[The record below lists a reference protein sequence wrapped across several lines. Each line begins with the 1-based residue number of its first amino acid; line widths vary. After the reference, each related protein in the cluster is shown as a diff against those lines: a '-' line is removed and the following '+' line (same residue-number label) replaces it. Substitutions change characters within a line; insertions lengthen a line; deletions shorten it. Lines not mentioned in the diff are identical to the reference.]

1 MRKLLNTLY
10 VTMPDAYLARDGEN
24 VLIKT
29 DNEIKFRV
37 PVHNLEGIVCFG
49 FAGASPGLMHLCC
62 ERGVALS
69 FLTEYGK
76 FMGRVTGK
84 VSGNILL
91 RKKQYQWTENDAI
104 TVRLAKRFI
113 LAKIINSRAVL
124 HRAVRD
130 HRQIVDTILL
140 KDIMN
145 DMAIMARQ
153 LDKANNLNVVRGLEG
168 QAASLYFTGFDQLIL
183 NQKQTFRMAE
193 RNRRPPLD
201 PINALLSFLYT
212 LLTYEVVAALESI
225 GLDPQ
230 AGFLHRDR
238 PGRQSL
244 ALDVMEEL
252 RPHFADR
259 LAVTLINRNQIDPN
273 GFIIKENGAVV
284 MEDKTRKDVLIA
296 WQKRKQEEI
305 RHPFLEEKVS
315 LGLVPYIQSMLLA
328 RHIRGDLEDYPPFF
342 WK

>member
-10 VTMPDAYLARDGEN
+10 VTLPGAYLSRDGEN
-24 VLIKT
+24 VVIKA
-29 DNEIKFRV
+29 DNETKFRF
-37 PVHNLEGIVCFG
+37 PIHNLEGIVCFN
-49 FAGASPGLMHLCC
+49 FTGASPGLMSLCC

-69 FLTEYGK
+69 FLTESGR
-76 FMGRVTGK
+76 FMGRVTGR

-91 RKKQYQWTENDAI
+91 RRTQYRWTENEAI
-104 TVRLAKRFI
+104 SLRLAQRFV
-113 LAKIINSRAVL
+113 LAKTINSRAVL

-130 HRQIVDTILL
+130 HSQTIDSELL
-140 KDIMN
+140 TDLMRSLAALIN
-145 DMAIMARQ
+145 Q
-153 LDKANNLNVVRGLEG
+153 LDKAKDLNVLRGIEG
-168 QAASLYFTGFDQLIL
+168 YAASLYFSGFNQLIL
-183 NQKQTFRMAE
+183 SQKEDFRMKE

-201 PINALLSFLYT
+201 RINALLSFLYT
-212 LLTYEVVAALESI
+212 LLTHEVVSALESI

-238 PGRQSL
+238 PGRPSL
-244 ALDVMEEL
+244 ALDLIEEL

-259 LAVTLINRNQIDPN
+259 LAVTLINRNQIN
-273 GFIIKENGAVV
+273 AKGFTIKENGAVV
-284 MEDKTRKDVLIA
+284 MDDKTRKEVLTA

-305 RHPFLEEKVS
+305 IHPYLEERVS
-315 LGLVPYIQSMLLA
+315 LGLIPYIQAMLLA

>member
-1 MRKLLNTLY
+1 
-10 VTMPDAYLARDGEN
+10 MPDAYLARDGEN